1 MKEIYVEDAVGE
13 VLCHDITRI
22 VAGVSKGPVFK
33 KGHVIT
39 AEDVPVLLSVGKEHI
54 FVWENID
61 GMIHEND
68 AAIRLSRLV
77 KGEFMTESPVS
88 EGKINLF
95 AEIDGVFK
103 VDSSVILAINSLGDL
118 MIATRHGNFPV
129 KKGDFLAGMRAIP
142 LMIDEK
148 KLEEAETVA
157 KSTSV
162 HANVLRILPYK
173 TKKVGIVAT
182 GSEVLKGRIEDTF
195 SPVLKTKLAEFP
207 CEILS
212 VEYSGDDVDVIK
224 AKIAA
229 FLKQGADLVIC
240 TGGMSVDPDDRT
252 PGAIRSVAKN
262 VVAYG
267 APVLP
272 GAMFML
278 AYTDENKAVMGIPG
292 CAMYEKRT
300 ILDIVLPRI
309 FADDTITAA
318 ELAALG
324 EGGICLHCQQCI
336 FPNCGF
342 GK

>member
-1 MKEIYVEDAVGE
+1 MKEIRVEDAVGE

-33 KGHVIT
+33 KGHIIT
-39 AEDVPVLLSVGKEHI
+39 EEDIPVLLSVGKEHI
-54 FVWENID
+54 FVWEDIR

-68 AAIRLSRLV
+68 AASRLCKLT
-77 KGEFMTESPVS
+77 KGDFMTESPVS

-103 VDSSVILAINSLGDL
+103 VDSSGVLAINSVGDVML
-118 MIATRHGNFPV
+118 ATRHGNFPV

-142 LMIDEK
+142 LMIAEK
-148 KLEEAETVA
+148 KLEEAEAAVKAHATG
-157 KSTSV
+157 KS
-162 HANVLRILPYK
+162 VLQILPYK
-173 TKKVGIVAT
+173 NKKVGIVAT

-195 SPVLKTKLAEFP
+195 SPVLKGKLSAFP
-207 CEILS
+207 CEVLS
-212 VEYSGDDVDVIK
+212 VEYSGDDVEVITE
-224 AKIAA
+224 KIRA
-229 FLKQGADLVIC
+229 FLDQGADLVIC

-252 PGAIRSVAKN
+252 PAAIRAVAEN
-262 VVAYG
+262 VVTYG
-267 APVLP
+267 TPVLP

-278 AYTDENKAVMGIPG
+278 SYTAENKAVMGLPG

-300 ILDIVLPRI
+300 ILDIVLPRL
-309 FADDTITAA
+309 FADDTITAT
-318 ELAALG
+318 ELASLG
-324 EGGICLHCQQCI
+324 EGGICLHCEHCI